1 MEPCSTMPEQAR
13 MTRYAIQ
20 KKNLCGLTHKIK
32 KIQASLECKK
42 KFCRSLQHDGS
53 KVQMLHNVFHARSR
67 NTPGYLSR
75 DCRTWRCRFKDGDA
89 AGHSASLTGYEVS
102 ELAPETRRSSGAMAR
117 RNALCS
123 KARQP
128 HDSQMPPSVRFSR
141 HHDCSPEFLLG
152 ESVPAPEPF
161 I

>member
-1 MEPCSTMPEQAR
+1 MQHNAR
-13 MTRYAIQ
+13 TDTDDTVRH
-20 KKNLCGLTHKIK
+20 TK
-32 KIQASLECKK
+32 KIYADSLTKLKKSRHLWSAKKKK

>member
-20 KKNLCGLTHKIK
+20 KKIYADSLTKLK
-32 KIQASLECKK
+32 KSERLWSAKK
-42 KFCRSLQHDGS
+42 KFCRRLQPDGS
-53 KVQMLHNVFHARSR
+53 EVQMLHNVFHSRNR

>member
-1 MEPCSTMPEQAR
+1 MQHNAR
-13 MTRYAIQ
+13 TGTYDTVRH
-20 KKNLCGLTHKIK
+20 TK
-32 KIQASLECKK
+32 KIYADSLTKLKKSRHLWSAKK

-89 AGHSASLTGYEVS
+89 AGHSTSLTGYEVS

>member
-1 MEPCSTMPEQAR
+1 MQHNAR
-13 MTRYAIQ
+13 TDTDDTVRH
-20 KKNLCGLTHKIK
+20 TK
-32 KIQASLECKK
+32 KIYADSLTKLKKSERLWSAKK
-42 KFCRSLQHDGS
+42 KFCRRLQPDGS

-128 HDSQMPPSVRFSR
+128 HDSQMPPSVGFSR

-152 ESVPAPEPF
+152 VSVPAPEPF